1 MNNDLKPVKVLV
13 VDDDRADFHLL
24 KETLESIS
32 RRHFDLTWSPS
43 YEIAIGQLRDSYDVA
58 LVDFKLGKRTAM
70 DVLREAKAVDCR
82 FPLIILSGLED
93 PAIDVQTVAAGA
105 ADFIPK
111 NEMTPAL
118 LDRSI
123 GHAIERVRVQEA
135 LRESELKFRSI
146 TEAAGEG
153 IIAADADGNVA
164 SWNTGANLMFGYG
177 PEEILGKQVTE
188 LLASRSRGQFV
199 AEMARF
205 PTGGPGSFIVGAGQL
220 YGVSA
225 GGSEFPVEISLSTW
239 LVGDLRYFGLII
251 RDVTQR
257 VLAEN
262 RLAEERNLLRSIIDN
277 LPEHVYVKDLQGRY
291 IVSNAAHCAFMGA
304 EDPKE
309 IIGKTAFNLFPPD
322 LAARYQVD
330 DLAVIRSSRP
340 SIERE
345 EPTVDRPHGEHVWLS
360 TSKIPLVGTDSRVA
374 GLVCLSR
381 DITTKKQAEAAR
393 EQSAQALRKAVE
405 DLERSNAELR
415 ETQMMLIQAEK
426 LESLGRLSAGIAHEV
441 KNPLNQLLLGTEF
454 LEKAIPREETVWAEV
469 LGDMRGAILRMD
481 RILRGMLE
489 YAVPNEMDLRAEDLN
504 ETLETALVLL
514 RLELIKN
521 RVTVEKHLAPMLPP
535 VELDRVK
542 IEQVMINLFGN
553 AMHAMPEGGKVIVKT
568 YVETSIAGERDEG
581 AKKNERVRAGDSVV
595 VLEISDSG
603 QGIPEEKIAKIFDP
617 FFTTKPAGKGT
628 GLGLT
633 VSKKIIELH
642 GGNLQ
647 LMNRPESGVTARIT
661 FKAYTEREA
670 QPSTPVDMLV
680 HAP

>member
-1 MNNDLKPVKVLV
+1 MDQKRIKVLI
-13 VDDDRADFHLL
+13 VDDNRADFHLVEQML
-24 KETLESIS
+24 ASVA
-32 RRHFDLTWSPS
+32 RRQFNLTWSPS
-43 YEIAIGQLRDSYDVA
+43 YELALEQLGDDYDVA
-58 LVDFKLGKRTAM
+58 LLDFKLGGHTGL
-70 DVLREAKAVDCR
+70 DLLREAKSAHCR
-82 FPLIILSGLED
+82 FPLIVLTGVAD
-93 PAIDVQTVAAGA
+93 PLIDEQTLAAGA

-111 NEMTPAL
+111 NEMTPTL

-123 GHAIERVRVQEA
+123 CHAIERVRVDGA

-153 IIAADADGNVA
+153 IIAADANGNIA
-164 SWNTGANLMFGYG
+164 SWNTGANLMFGYSSD
-177 PEEILGKQVTE
+177 EILGKPVTDLIADRNREQLTAE
-188 LLASRSRGQFV
+188 LARVPSG
-199 AEMARF
+199 MA
-205 PTGGPGSFIVGAGQL
+205 GSFLAGAGQL

-239 LVGDLRYFGLII
+239 LAGDSRFFGLII

-277 LPEHVYVKDLQGRY
+277 LPEHVFVKDLQGRY

-322 LAARYQVD
+322 LATRYQVD
-330 DLAVIRSSRP
+330 DLAVIRSNRP

-345 EPTVDRPHGEHVWLS
+345 EPTIDRPHGEHVWLS
-360 TSKIPLVGTDSRVA
+360 TSKIPLVGTDSQVA

-381 DITTKKQAEAAR
+381 DITKRKESEAAR
-393 EQSAQALRKAVE
+393 EQSEHALRNAVA
-405 DLERSNAELR
+405 DLEHSNAELR

-454 LEKAIPREETVWAEV
+454 LEKAIPPGEAVWAEV
-469 LGDMRGAILRMD
+469 LSDMRGAILRMD

-489 YAVPNEMDLRAEDLN
+489 YAVPNEMDLKDEDLN
-504 ETLETALVLL
+504 ETLETALMLL

-521 RVTVEKHLAPMLPP
+521 HITVERKLSEDLPR

-542 IEQVMINLFGN
+542 IEQVLINLFSN
-553 AMHAMPEGGKVIVKT
+553 AMHAMPDGGKVTVKT
-568 YVETSIAGERDEG
+568 YCETSATGDWEDG
-581 AKKNERVRAGDSVV
+581 SKKNERVRAGDKIVCI
-595 VLEISDSG
+595 EITDSG
-603 QGIPEEKIAKIFDP
+603 HGIPKEKIAKIFDP
-617 FFTTKPAGKGT
+617 FFTTKPTGKGT

-633 VSKKIIELH
+633 VSRKIIELH
-642 GGNLQ
+642 GGTLQ
-647 LMNRPESGVTARIT
+647 LMNAPESGVTAKIT
-661 FKAYTEREA
+661 FKAHVHRE
-670 QPSTPVDMLV
+670 PGVLPPVDTLV